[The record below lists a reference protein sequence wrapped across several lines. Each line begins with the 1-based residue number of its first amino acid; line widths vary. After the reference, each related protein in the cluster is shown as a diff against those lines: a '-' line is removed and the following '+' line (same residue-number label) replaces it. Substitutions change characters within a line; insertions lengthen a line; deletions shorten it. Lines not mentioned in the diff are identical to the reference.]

1 MNKAV
6 YYKVMFISSGIY
18 SIVAA
23 ILFGVLAHFQ
33 FFMDLLGITSP
44 KLADTNGAIIWMYC
58 FLLLIGIYGFMFILV
73 GIDIT
78 KNHLVIS
85 SGMIA
90 KILFFIILL
99 VFFILNACDW
109 PVLILGGID
118 LIWTALFI
126 EFYVNFKKLDHEDI
140 VGAYPYKITE

>member
-1 MNKAV
+1 
-6 YYKVMFISSGIY
+6 MFITSGIY

-23 ILFGVLAHFQ
+23 TIFGVLAPILEP
-33 FFMDLLGITSP
+33 FMNLFGLEKITLSN
-44 KLADTNGAIIWMYC
+44 TQGAIIWMYC

-78 KNHLVIS
+78 KNHLVVS

-90 KILFFIILL
+90 KVLLAIILL